1 MKPNKVRLGVQK
13 SSNVRPIGMAPN
25 LGRLWRMTGTSTR
38 DGQLVD
44 PRRQRQ
50 QELQRSIVIGWSIA
64 LGILAIAVVA
74 VVFVV
79 WMRPILARAKD
90 TTERDREA
98 KEGRARKVSRFASPT
113 KEEALALVQEALAER
128 NPNEVERVIRPGS
141 MTTQQV
147 VDYLAAMKEADG
159 EIKDYFWLS
168 NVDKNGLLLEGVQVV
183 FEKRDRLRSRW
194 AFLTPDEKG
203 LWKLDFAAFARSVT
217 PSWETLLE
225 QPSGV
230 GVVRVYTGQ
239 DRYYNGPFAEG
250 EWVAYG
256 MGSEDIDVSLY
267 GYCKRGSLQQRAMD
281 LMISAAENSLARAT
295 LEVRKIAGADR
306 RQFEITRVLAE
317 DWVMG
322 EEAFDTTVK

>member
-1 MKPNKVRLGVQK
+1 MKPDKVRLGVQK
-13 SSNVRPIGMAPN
+13 SSNARPIGMAPN
-25 LGRLWRMTGTSTR
+25 LGRLWRMTGNSTR

-50 QELQRSIVIGWSIA
+50 QQLQRTIVIGWSIA
-64 LGILAIAVVA
+64 LGIVAVAVV
-74 VVFVV
+74 VFVFVV
-79 WMRPILARAKD
+79 WMQPILARAKD
-90 TTERDREA
+90 TTERDRVA
-98 KEGRARKVSRFASPT
+98 KESRARKASKFVSPT
-113 KEEALALVQEALAER
+113 KEEALALVQKALAVR
-128 NPNEVERVIRPGS
+128 NPNEVERMIRPGS

-147 VDYLAAMKEADG
+147 VDYLAAMKESDG

-183 FEKRDRLRSRW
+183 FEGGERQRSRM

-203 LWKLDFAAFARSVT
+203 HWKLDFAAFARWVKPAWAS
-217 PSWETLLE
+217 LLE

-230 GVVRVYTGQ
+230 GVARVYTGQ

-281 LMISAAENSLARAT
+281 LMISSAENSLARAT
-295 LEVRKIAGADR
+295 LEVRKTEGADR

-322 EEAFDTTVK
+322 DEAFDSTVK